1 MLQTTARTSETFPAG
16 PAGNINGFGLFGW
29 LRKVIDRHLT
39 QQSAKLQT
47 QFATE
52 MVRTRRVTGRG
63 GHHMLNWQ
71 EFKTAVEQL
80 PQDYRVVF
88 GLHDIYGYKHEEIAD
103 TLGISIN
110 VSKSH
115 LHDARL
121 KLRTLLLQN

>member
-1 MLQTTARTSETFPAG
+1 MLETTARTSETFSAE
-16 PAGNINGFGLFGW
+16 NINGIGLLGW

-39 QQSAKLQT
+39 QQNLKSLQT

-52 MVRTRRVTGRG
+52 MVRTTRMTGTG
-63 GHHMLNWQ
+63 GHHMLNWK

-80 PQDYRVVF
+80 PQDNRVVF

-103 TLGISIN
+103 RLGISIN